1 MQAGSALAEQIQ
13 NAAQHKLMEIG
24 WAPEESDTTLSEY
37 VTMMLVNGKD
47 HAGVQSELGGEL
59 LGVGEDDP
67 GVTDFTKWLF
77 DTVRSIGA
85 SALPP
90 QQQAYD
96 MGATAAEP
104 QVQTSEEAM
113 GDATADSNMYVLL
126 PSHLA
131 AWHVSVAA
139 AFERS
144 KWLFGDVAG
153 RVDPLQQRLT
163 HHSPSGPKAMRNGSD
178 SRGRGRG
185 GRMLGQ
191 MNRQM
196 DRTHDDQLR
205 KIKGAASGAGR
216 IDAHANRAPR
226 GPRNQSATHSLQR
239 AMNGRGGHQAAM
251 GQANPM
257 TQNAAFGQLDPASQV
272 AFNQL
277 LEMQKNI
284 IGSFI
289 HQQTSAFSPQQGFQ
303 SGRGGR
309 FDHRRGR
316 GGRQQ
321 SQAAPQNGSTNS
333 TAGGG
338 MDIDKPLTD
347 TSKAHF
353 EVMCKY
359 NLFCQNPDCHFA
371 HSSPANRR
379 PNVQL
384 DMSDTCSYGA
394 ACQNNKCIARHPSP
408 AQRLTYNKSEVECK
422 FYPNCSAGASCPFK
436 HPDVR
441 PCRNGADCK
450 VEACP
455 FAHSSI
461 VCRYNPCTRADCPYK
476 HSEGQKRGNYED
488 KVWTANSG
496 NSMVME
502 GGEPLLD
509 GISVPR
515 SKAGRFEEIKN
526 TEGQPEELLLP
537 GQQDDD
543 GAGMDTVA

>member
-1 MQAGSALAEQIQ
+1 
-13 NAAQHKLMEIG
+13 
-24 WAPEESDTTLSEY
+24 
-37 VTMMLVNGKD
+37 
-47 HAGVQSELGGEL
+47 
-59 LGVGEDDP
+59 
-67 GVTDFTKWLF
+67 
-77 DTVRSIGA
+77 
-85 SALPP
+85 
-90 QQQAYD
+90 
-96 MGATAAEP
+96 
-104 QVQTSEEAM
+104 
-113 GDATADSNMYVLL
+113 
-126 PSHLA
+126 
-131 AWHVSVAA
+131 
-139 AFERS
+139 
-144 KWLFGDVAG
+144 
-153 RVDPLQQRLT
+153 
-163 HHSPSGPKAMRNGSD
+163 
-178 SRGRGRG
+178 
-185 GRMLGQ
+185 MLGQ

-196 DRTHDDQLR
+196 DRTHDDPIR
-205 KIKGAASGAGR
+205 RIKGAASGSGR

-226 GPRNQSATHSLQR
+226 GPRNQSAAHGLQR
-239 AMNGRGGHQAAM
+239 AMNGRGGYQSAM
-251 GQANPM
+251 AQVNPM

-277 LEMQKNI
+277 MEMQKSI

-289 HQQTSAFSPQQGFQ
+289 QQQSSGFSPQQGLQ
-303 SGRGGR
+303 GGRGGR

-321 SQAAPQNGSTNS
+321 SQAASKNGNINS

-347 TSKAHF
+347 ISKSPF
-353 EVMCKY
+353 EIMCKY
-359 NLFCQNPDCHFA
+359 NLFCQNSDCHFA
-371 HSSPANRR
+371 HQSPANRR

-422 FYPNCSAGASCPFK
+422 FYPNCSAGSSCPFK

-450 VEACP
+450 VEGCP

-496 NSMVME
+496 NSTGME
-502 GGEPLLD
+502 GGEPLMD
-509 GISVPR
+509 GVTVAG

-537 GQQDDD
+537 GQQDD